1 MFLKAKLIRITRYVN
16 WVSNIVP
23 VMKKNGKLRVC
34 IDFRDLNN
42 ATPKDEYHMPI
53 ADMLV
58 DSASRNEIL
67 SFMDGYFSY
76 NQIFIAK
83 DDVSKTAFQYLR
95 ALGTYEWVI
104 IPFGLKNAGVTYQRV
119 MNAIFHEFIRK
130 LMEVYIDDVVVKS
143 DKKDTYLDHL
153 RKAFE
158 RMRKHGLKMNPLK
171 CALVVVGNF
180 LGFIVHKK
188 GITINQNKA
197 KAIFEASPPSN
208 KKRL

>member
-1 MFLKAKLIRITRYVN
+1 
-16 WVSNIVP
+16 
-23 VMKKNGKLRVC
+23 
-34 IDFRDLNN
+34 
-42 ATPKDEYHMPI
+42 
-53 ADMLV
+53 
-58 DSASRNEIL
+58 
-67 SFMDGYFSY
+67 
-76 NQIFIAK
+76 
-83 DDVSKTAFQYLR
+83 
-95 ALGTYEWVI
+95 
-104 IPFGLKNAGVTYQRV
+104 
-119 MNAIFHEFIRK
+119 
-130 LMEVYIDDVVVKS
+130 MEVYIDDVVVKS

-158 RMRKHGLKMNPLK
+158 RMRKHRLKMNPLK